1 MIGARK
7 GSGVRVALAW
17 RGGGTIKPIPSRGEG
32 LLFYVGSLFSS
43 RGGHFLR
50 VEGLFFPYEERH
62 FWACP
67 PPLTNY
73 LGEPLV
79 TCHIF

>member
-7 GSGVRVALAW
+7 GSGVRVALAG
-17 RGGGTIKPIPSRGEG
+17 REGGTIKPIPSRGEG

-50 VEGLFFPYEERH
+50 VEGLFFPYEGEA
-62 FWACP
+62 FLGLP
-67 PPLTNY
+67 PP
-73 LGEPLV
+73 P
-79 TCHIF
+79 